1 MSAMDEE
8 EIVDL
13 IKNKE
18 YSRVA
23 FLKEERLLQENECY
37 YGFLYFLADSQRE
50 DTTDILVKI
59 ERKLGNRAKAYKY
72 LGEVADKMYPN
83 FDVSHIAE
91 SFFRKSVGLD
101 ESDSEAWWGLFCKTN
116 DCHAFLESLKLDYT
130 NKSYVTINNKLSNTP
145 VCYINSDDF
154 TTNDWSE
161 LEEIISDQNVSG
173 KEKKTGQALLISA
186 YYHLNRHED
195 GVDLIHSADKLTV
208 DIVRKYYQ
216 SGVVDVDLAL
226 SKLHCLDFPKF
237 LGDDHER
244 IYKEYCNE
252 SLKGNANPTK
262 FALIE
267 TAFRAKKYQDVIDL
281 YSAATGSDKALF
293 SNYLEDHIYF
303 ALASYYLGAE
313 VDTNLFDYINN
324 NWQEGFN
331 DSHRGLRQALKL
343 KRIIY
348 KLNKQ
353 LNNKTY
359 NGYPISFSR
368 DYPEAK
374 RLLEDLDLL
383 KHYLYDELDKELEAI
398 SELWDTN
405 YLNCKYSKKLGEQ
418 ENPDFSY
425 DDIMRFSDKG
435 IGDKRYDE
443 VIDEVMR
450 YHIKNKPKIMTCYIL
465 GICFERKGSNDDA
478 FEQYAMAIEIMD
490 RNKDFNFTVIGSYLR
505 CANKSSVVLSKA
517 KYQEY
522 RDKLNISLVE
532 MYKWDVLAGKGSG
545 HLFKYY
551 PFNINTL
558 DSLVNQYFY
567 LPSKEQLNDPIE
579 LPKLDD
585 IGSGCFIDSDY
596 KICSFS
602 NNKNSMLMWSHYTQN
617 HQGIMVEYKFGG
629 ELPSGAGIGKV
640 KYTNEIKR
648 NKEKNEYVFNQFLLT
663 KNHEWAYE
671 EEVRLLSYKKD
682 KLYYENY
689 DYPEHDR
696 SKINAQIVSITLG
709 CQFDESKKPLIIN
722 LIKNANEQRKSHE
735 PIISLRQA
743 KISESNVFKL
753 DYVNIEL

>member
-8 EIVDL
+8 EIVSL

-23 FLKEERLLQENECY
+23 FLKDERLLQENECY

-50 DTTDILVKI
+50 DTTDILVSI
-59 ERKLGNRAKAYKY
+59 ERKLGSRAKAYKY
-72 LGEVADKMYPN
+72 LGEVADKVYSN
-83 FDVSHIAE
+83 FDESHIAG
-91 SFFRKSVGLD
+91 SFFRKSVCLD
-101 ESDSEAWWGLFCKTN
+101 KSDSEAWWGLFVKTN

-130 NKSYVTINNKLSNTP
+130 NKSYETISNKLSNTS
-145 VCYINSDDF
+145 VCYMNSDDF

-161 LEEIISDQNVSG
+161 LEGIISDQNVSG
-173 KEKKTGQALLISA
+173 KEKKAGQVLLLSV
-186 YYHLNRHED
+186 YYHLNRLED

-216 SGVVDVDLAL
+216 SGMIDIDAAL
-226 SKLHCLDFPKF
+226 SKLSLFQLRDF
-237 LGDDHER
+237 LGNDHER

-262 FALIE
+262 SALIE
-267 TAFRAKKYQDVIDL
+267 AAFRAKKFQDVIDI
-281 YSAATGSDKALF
+281 YSVATELDKALF
-293 SNYLEDHIYF
+293 RNYLEAHIYF
-303 ALASYYLGAE
+303 ALANYYLGAE
-313 VDTNLFDYINN
+313 VDTNLFEYINS

-331 DSHRGLRQALKL
+331 DSHQGLRQALKL
-343 KRIIY
+343 KRLIF

-353 LNNKTY
+353 FNNKTY
-359 NGYPISFSR
+359 NGYPISFVR
-368 DYPEAK
+368 DYQDAE
-374 RLLEDLDLL
+374 RLLEDVYLL

-405 YLNCKYSKKLGEQ
+405 YFNGKYSKKLGAQ
-418 ENPDFSY
+418 ENTDFSY
-425 DDIMRFSDKG
+425 DDIMRFGNKG
-435 IGDKRYDE
+435 IDNKRYDE
-443 VIDEVMR
+443 VIDKVMR

-465 GICFERKGSNDDA
+465 GVCFERKDSNDDA

-490 RNKDFNFTVIGSYLR
+490 KNKDFNFTVIGSYLR
-505 CANKSSVVLSKA
+505 CANKSSVVLPKA

-532 MYKWDVLAGKGSG
+532 MFKWDVLAGKRSG

-567 LPSKEQLNDPIE
+567 LPSREQLNDPIE

-585 IGSGCFIDSDY
+585 IGSDCFIDSDY

-602 NNKNSMLMWSHYTQN
+602 NNENSMLMWSHYTQN

-629 ELPSGAGIGKV
+629 ELPLGTGIGKV

-689 DYPEHDR
+689 DYPDHDR
-696 SKINAQIVSITLG
+696 SKINARIISVTLG
-709 CQFDESKKPLIIN
+709 CQFDEAKKPLIIN

-753 DYVNIEL
+753 DYVNIDL